1 MLSHPFSGLRALLT
15 ATLILL
21 ATALVPGQ
29 ALAAFVPGTED
40 VPLAPGLTAAAD
52 DALVFDNPAGRIV
65 QSVATGQGDAD
76 AVTRFYAETL
86 PQLGWSKGADGHW
99 TRGEEVLDIGIE
111 QQGKRLSVRFQLS
124 PRGP

>member
-1 MLSHPFSGLRALLT
+1 MLQHLFPGLRALLT
-15 ATLILL
+15 AALFVL
-21 ATALVPGQ
+21 ATALMPGT

-40 VPLAPGLTAAAD
+40 VPLAPGLTATAD
-52 DALVFDNPAGRIV
+52 DALVFDNPTGRII
-65 QSVATGQGDAD
+65 QSTATGQGDANI
-76 AVTRFYAETL
+76 VTRFYADTL
-86 PQLGWSKGADGHW
+86 PQLGWSKGRDGRW